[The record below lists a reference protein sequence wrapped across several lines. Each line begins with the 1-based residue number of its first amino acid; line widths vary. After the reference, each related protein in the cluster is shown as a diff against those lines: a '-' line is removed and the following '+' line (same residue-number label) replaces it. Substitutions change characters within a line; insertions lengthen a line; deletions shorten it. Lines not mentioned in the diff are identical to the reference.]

1 MKNSSQKEFAYFF
14 IDLYNSRKIFG
25 DNQRITNI
33 ILKQLAKHLNKR
45 FTKNLISNFE
55 VRDGDGVLGGTR
67 DLSLIVDIYEECL
80 DFKEED
86 SFRNIDLRGVDPED
100 LRFYFG
106 VGIGNITSGQDTFDS
121 VHNINGTA
129 VSNAKLASDISKK
142 IIIYNSLPKREI
154 DVQLKETINKY
165 GNYHYRFQDFH
176 PYIVTDNYLEK
187 LLNPSFYLAY
197 EKYVS
202 NENQNKLFQ
211 MRKRN
216 PNTDLY
222 LIGKKLGYELV
233 NDKKGRQKLSTQ
245 ISNLLN
251 KSNFNDQQILLRDI
265 KSSLNNILL
274 EREGII

>member
-142 IIIYNSLPKREI
+142 IIIYN
-154 DVQLKETINKY
+154 
-165 GNYHYRFQDFH
+165 
-176 PYIVTDNYLEK
+176 
-187 LLNPSFYLAY
+187 LARLCA
-197 EKYVS
+197 V
-202 NENQNKLFQ
+202 
-211 MRKRN
+211 
-216 PNTDLY
+216 
-222 LIGKKLGYELV
+222 
-233 NDKKGRQKLSTQ
+233 
-245 ISNLLN
+245 
-251 KSNFNDQQILLRDI
+251 
-265 KSSLNNILL
+265 
-274 EREGII
+274 

>member
-1 MKNSSQKEFAYFF
+1 MKNNKQKEFAYFF

-25 DNQRITNI
+25 DNQRITNT
-33 ILKQLAKHLNKR
+33 ILKQLAKRLNQK
-45 FTKNLISNFE
+45 FTIRLLSNFE

-80 DFKEED
+80 AFKDTEK
-86 SFRNIDLRGVDPED
+86 FKNIDLHGVEPRK
-100 LRFYFG
+100 LKFYFG
-106 VGIGNITSGQDTFDS
+106 VGIGNITSGQDTFNSIND
-121 VHNINGTA
+121 INGTA

-154 DVQLKETINKY
+154 SSQLKEDIDKN
-165 GNYHYRFQDFH
+165 GNYHYKFQDFH
-176 PYIVTDNYLEK
+176 PYIVTDNYLGK

-211 MRKRN
+211 MRKMY
-216 PNTDLY
+216 PNIDLY
-222 LIGKKLGYELV
+222 LLGQKLGYELV

-245 ISNLLN
+245 ISNLIN
-251 KSNFNDQQILLRDI
+251 KSNFNEQRILLRDI
-265 KSSLNNILL
+265 KLSLNNLIL
-274 EREGII
+274 EREGIE